1 MSEGGRA
8 EVVYDLGKVK
18 IDFQLFLTEWSVS
31 YQILVTGSKNIVPSR
46 SYLILNLENA
56 DNYSTHANFKRDL
69 PKMDIIG
76 ISKSIFYKFWNIP
89 LNLCSYI
96 HRVKTPKLIEP
107 NIDLGLWKL
116 FVAENLSKKAT
127 DDNIFKI

>member
-76 ISKSIFYKFWNIP
+76 ISKSIFYKF
-89 LNLCSYI
+89 
-96 HRVKTPKLIEP
+96 
-107 NIDLGLWKL
+107 
-116 FVAENLSKKAT
+116 
-127 DDNIFKI
+127 